1 MKLYTW
7 TCAAATLLIMTAPV
21 CSASAGQSG
30 HAHESLRLDPSLS
43 LHEVVET
50 ALMVYPEWQVQQKRQ
65 EQADAWVQR
74 GRSWLL
80 NRPSLMLRYQT
91 DRWGSDDGLVEYE
104 AGIELPLWTWGGRS
118 AVQSFGQALA
128 SESGA
133 AAKALRWEVSGMVRM
148 ALWDI
153 ASAESAH
160 ELAKQSREMAARLLK
175 TVERRHELG
184 DIALRDVLLARST
197 YLDYQSK
204 LIEANAELLDAERA
218 YRAFTGLD
226 RHPELV
232 AETRSELA
240 EIKLT
245 HPALALA
252 ESVVQRAEAGVAVTR
267 ETSDAGATVL
277 IGTRRERPAFGT
289 MLDDSIGV
297 TVNLPFAGSTH
308 RKTAITEAARTA
320 AEASATLNQQMRQL
334 TLAMH
339 EAEHSLTVIAK
350 NLVNASQQFEVAEQQ
365 LKMAENAYQSGE
377 IDLIDMLKIEEIA
390 VTARYQLAQLQ
401 IDKKRQTALYNQ
413 ASGELP

>member
-1 MKLYTW
+1 
-7 TCAAATLLIMTAPV
+7 
-21 CSASAGQSG
+21 
-30 HAHESLRLDPSLS
+30 
-43 LHEVVET
+43 
-50 ALMVYPEWQVQQKRQ
+50 
-65 EQADAWVQR
+65 
-74 GRSWLL
+74 
-80 NRPSLMLRYQT
+80 
-91 DRWGSDDGLVEYE
+91 
-104 AGIELPLWTWGGRS
+104 
-118 AVQSFGQALA
+118 
-128 SESGA
+128 
-133 AAKALRWEVSGMVRM
+133 MVRM